1 MEKQLE
7 PRSNKIFL
15 YVGNRDVGKTS
26 YVKESIR
33 NSPQPKTLIVD
44 TFDSPVWRNMKT
56 HFHPEWESEVIPVIS
71 PDQVKK
77 HLYGLYR
84 TFTNDTD
91 TMQKI
96 IARDCMN
103 TAVVIEDASRYFDSQ
118 LSKDQRHYLLDSKQ
132 RNVDYHLI
140 FHLLSDIPPRL
151 AKLANYLTL
160 FKTGEI
166 TVDKSKFAHPDVK
179 KALLILFDHPDE
191 HINVT
196 LKIR

>member
-1 MEKQLE
+1 MTQELE

-26 YVKESIR
+26 FVKENIVR
-33 NSPQPKTLIVD
+33 VPQPKTLIVD

-56 HFHPEWESEVIPVIS
+56 YLHPEWESDTIPVIS
-71 PDQVKK
+71 PDKVKT
-77 HLYGLYR
+77 HLYGRYR

-91 TMQKI
+91 MMQKI
-96 IARDCMN
+96 IATHCMN

-140 FHLLSDIPPRL
+140 FHLLSDVPPRL

-179 KALLILFDHPDE
+179 KALGILFDYPDE

-196 LKIR
+196 LKLR